1 MKERNTTIAQY
12 FKLIKFLLKLNL
24 ILVFFFIAITANI
37 SVTEAVDS
45 QTVVQVKVELLNL
58 RTGPST
64 SFTKIDGLSAGTP
77 LYVLFQEGDW
87 LLVQLQDGRT
97 GWICS
102 EYTSYSA
109 EMADKLPT
117 IIGEKTNVEVNQ
129 LNVRVGPDLN
139 FNKTCQLNRNCS
151 VLVYFE
157 QGKWLL
163 VRLADGSSGWIF
175 REYTSYISKDELVGG
190 ELDKDFPYGGITQDE
205 KESAANPADEPAG
218 ELADEEVKTPGEKD
232 TQGKMTEQYPFQV
245 IADIDFL
252 LLRNKPGLS
261 NFPIDIIPT
270 DTVLTVLQSDENG
283 WLQVTLPDG
292 RQGWVAGWHTK
303 KINNEEKNTETP
315 VTYFR
320 LATVKADILRVRSG
334 PGLKHTQTGRVY
346 SGNHLLALQEQDGWY
361 YVQTPTGQYGW
372 ISGEYASL
380 KEVASDVSRS
390 TPSRAGSIKTQ
401 NITLVIDPGH
411 GGSDSGATGITGLK
425 EKNVNLAV
433 SLYLA
438 DLLQS
443 RGFNVVL
450 TRKSDVNISLSERV
464 AIAEKAKADLFISIH
479 ANAHLTNIFASGTET
494 YYYQNKS
501 TSPQSFYLASLLQ
514 QETTR
519 VLKLPNRGVKTKPFH
534 VIKETSMPSA
544 LLELAFL
551 SNAVDEKMLK
561 SNDFLRL
568 GAEGIYRAIMRYYN
582 LEP

>member
-1 MKERNTTIAQY
+1 MEERNTTIVQY
-12 FKLIKFLLKLNL
+12 FKLLKLLLKLNL
-24 ILVFFFIAITANI
+24 ILAFFLIAITANI
-37 SVTEAVDS
+37 SVTEAVDN
-45 QTVVQVKVELLNL
+45 QTIVQVKVERLNM

-97 GWICS
+97 GWVCS
-102 EYTSYSA
+102 EYTSFSA
-109 EMADKLPT
+109 KMVDTLPT
-117 IIGEKTNVEVNQ
+117 IIGEKTNVEVNL
-129 LNVRVGPDLN
+129 LNVRVGPESNYDKIN
-139 FNKTCQLNRNCS
+139 QLNRNYS

-157 QGKWLL
+157 KGKWLL

-175 REYTSYISKDELVGG
+175 REHTSYISKDELAREELVKDYPG
-190 ELDKDFPYGGITQDE
+190 EGITRDE
-205 KESAANPADEPAG
+205 KESMANPEDKPAGEPADEKI
-218 ELADEEVKTPGEKD
+218 KTPGEKD

-252 LLRNKPGLS
+252 LLRNKPGLD

-292 RQGWVAGWHTK
+292 KQGWVAGWHTK
-303 KINNEEKNTETP
+303 KINAEEKNEP
-315 VTYFR
+315 PETYFR

-334 PGLKHTQTGRVY
+334 PGLRHTQTGRVY

-372 ISGEYASL
+372 ISGEHVSL
-380 KEVASDVSRS
+380 IEVASDVSRNN
-390 TPSRAGSIKTQ
+390 PSRAGSIKTQ

-425 EKNVNLAV
+425 EKNVNLTV

-464 AIAEKAKADLFISIH
+464 AKAEKAKADLFISIH

-519 VLKLPNRGVKTKPFH
+519 LLKLPNRGVKTKPFH
-534 VIKETSMPSA
+534 VIKETSMPSV

-561 SNDFLRL
+561 SNDFLKL
-568 GAEGIYRAIMRYYN
+568 GAEGVYRGILRYYN

>member
-1 MKERNTTIAQY
+1 MKERNTYTIQY
-12 FKLIKFLLKLNL
+12 AKLFILLLKLNL
-24 ILVFFFIAITANI
+24 ILAIFFTAITANI
-37 SVTEAVDS
+37 SVTEAVDN
-45 QTVVQVKVELLNL
+45 QNVVQVKVDMLNM

-64 SFTKIDGLSAGTP
+64 SFIKIDGLPADTP
-77 LYVLFQEGDW
+77 LDVLFQEGDW

-97 GWICS
+97 GWVCS
-102 EYTSYSA
+102 EYTGYSA

-117 IIGEKTNVEVNQ
+117 IIGEKTNVEVNL
-129 LNVRVGPDLN
+129 LNVRLGPELN
-139 FNKTCQLNRNCS
+139 NDKIYQLNRNCS

-163 VRLADGSSGWIF
+163 VRLDDGSSGWIF
-175 REYTSYISKDELVGG
+175 REHTSYVSKDELVQSESGQDYA
-190 ELDKDFPYGGITQDE
+190 EEGITQEE
-205 KESAANPADEPAG
+205 KESPADP
-218 ELADEEVKTPGEKD
+218 ADEEVKTPEKENV
-232 TQGKMTEQYPFQV
+232 QGKMPEHIPFQV
-245 IADIDFL
+245 VVDIDFL
-252 LLRNKPGLS
+252 LLRNNPNLDS
-261 NFPIDIIPT
+261 FPIEIIPM
-270 DTVLTVLQSDENG
+270 DTVLTVLQSDEND

-292 RQGWVAGWHTK
+292 RQGWVTGRHTK
-303 KINNEEKNTETP
+303 KINTEERNSEQP

-334 PGLKHTQTGRVY
+334 PGLTHTQTGRVY
-346 SGNHLLALQEQDGWY
+346 SGNHLLTLQEQDGWY

-380 KEVASDVSRS
+380 KEVASETSRS
-390 TPSRAGSIKTQ
+390 AASRDGSTHTRD
-401 NITLVIDPGH
+401 ITLVIDPGH

-425 EKNVNLAV
+425 EKNVNLTV

-438 DLLQS
+438 DLLRSQ
-443 RGFNVVL
+443 GFNVVL
-450 TRKSDVNISLSERV
+450 TRKSDVDNISLSERV

-479 ANAHLTNIFASGTET
+479 TNAHLTNIFASGTET

-551 SNAVDEKMLK
+551 SNAVDEKMLR

-568 GAEGIYRAIMRYYN
+568 GSVGIYRAILRYYN
-582 LEP
+582 LKP